1 MIVRDAWIGEEDR
14 ILPLYEWLF
23 SKPGNPPPGWDGDRA
38 KLALT
43 EAIAA
48 PQSTVLVAED
58 AEALIGFCS
67 AYLELNSVRF
77 GQRVWVE
84 DLAVDPQRRSEG
96 VGGALLDAAADWARD
111 SGATHIELDTGLART
126 DAQRFYQR
134 RNPDTVGYSYSW
146 RL

>member
-1 MIVRDAWIGEEDR
+1 MRVRDALTGEEDR

-23 SKPGNPPPGWDGDRA
+23 SEPGYSPPGWDRDRA
-38 KLALT
+38 RLALT

-48 PQSTVLVAED
+48 PESTVLVVED
-58 AEALIGFCS
+58 ADALIGFCS
-67 AYLELNSVRF
+67 AYVELNSVRF
-77 GQRVWVE
+77 GQRCWVE

-96 VGGALLDAAADWARD
+96 VGGALLDAAAEWAR
-111 SGATHIELDTGLART
+111 SAGATHIELDTGLART

-134 RNPDTVGYSYSW
+134 RKPDSVGYSYSW